1 MDTAEQLFVDAIEGL
16 TELLMEEADLLRE
29 GKVNPEA
36 LEGVGNFK
44 SLLKL
49 VCQIGSDED
58 VVEGHED
65 ADHARML

>member
-1 MDTAEQLFVDAIEGL
+1 
-16 TELLMEEADLLRE
+16 MEEADLLRE